1 MKDFAEFELYTIQ
14 TDLFYTVY
22 DYLRF
27 NRPEKWGFIHSTDDL
42 SFMDDKEMK
51 ELANDAVNWLEN
63 EQLPQISNWDKE
75 QGSPKEWSTLY
86 YMTLAF
92 INSVS
97 STLDVPSLYRSTP
110 EELSFYCKGAIDWLR
125 KNANDI
131 R

>member
-27 NRPEKWGFIHSTDDL
+27 VKPEKWGFIHSTDDF

-51 ELANDAVNWLEN
+51 ELAHDAITWLEN
-63 EQLPQISNWDKE
+63 EQFPKINIWNKE
-75 QGSPKEWSTLY
+75 EGSPREWSTLY

-92 INSVS
+92 INTVS
-97 STLDVPSLYRSTP
+97 STWDVPSLYKATS
-110 EELSFYCKGAIDWLR
+110 EELSFYCQSTIDWLR
-125 KNANDI
+125 KNANNI
-131 R
+131 K